1 MNKVIL
7 IGRLASDPV
16 AKVTLSNNQQS
27 SIIVACDSGF
37 RNVNGQNSTVF
48 IPCIAWGNNAN
59 FINKYLKKGNLVS
72 IEGKINRRS
81 YISKTTNQQ
90 VTSFDVIV
98 DNVTSLTTKTEQT
111 SINNSNQNTTIS
123 TDEALSKAF
132 PETAVTNLEQ
142 SEQKVEKPNFDQD
155 EEINWFE
162 ENENNDINK

>member
-59 FINKYLKKGNLVS
+59 FINK
-72 IEGKINRRS
+72 
-81 YISKTTNQQ
+81 
-90 VTSFDVIV
+90 
-98 DNVTSLTTKTEQT
+98 
-111 SINNSNQNTTIS
+111 
-123 TDEALSKAF
+123 
-132 PETAVTNLEQ
+132 
-142 SEQKVEKPNFDQD
+142 
-155 EEINWFE
+155 
-162 ENENNDINK
+162 